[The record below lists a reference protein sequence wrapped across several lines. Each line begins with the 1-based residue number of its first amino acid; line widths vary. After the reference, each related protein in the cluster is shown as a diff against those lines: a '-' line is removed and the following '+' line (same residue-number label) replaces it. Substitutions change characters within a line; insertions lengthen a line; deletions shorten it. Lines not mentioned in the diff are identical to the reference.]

1 MSARMVVEL
10 PEGQKIYFGG
20 RGGAGLS
27 EVSFADDV
35 AKASAASFEKG
46 LMTLAALFDRLDAA
60 MAKSAKRPDTVELSF
75 KASLTGECDLWIVS
89 GEGAAE
95 FSVTVTW
102 GK

>member
-1 MSARMVVEL
+1 MTAVMVVEL
-10 PEGQKIYFGG
+10 PEGQKIYIGG
-20 RGGAGLS
+20 RGSTGLS
-27 EVSFADDV
+27 EASFGDDV
-35 AKASAASFEKG
+35 ARASAASFEKG
-46 LMTLAALFDRLDAA
+46 LGTLAALFERLDAA
-60 MAKSAKRPDTVELSF
+60 MGKAARRPDRVEMSF